1 MHSVSVPFRGFML
14 DNALECSLRGIT
26 EEVVSVPFRGFMLD
40 NTMKNKI
47 DYDYIIVSVP
57 FRGFMLD
64 NPIL

>member
-1 MHSVSVPFRGFML
+1 ML